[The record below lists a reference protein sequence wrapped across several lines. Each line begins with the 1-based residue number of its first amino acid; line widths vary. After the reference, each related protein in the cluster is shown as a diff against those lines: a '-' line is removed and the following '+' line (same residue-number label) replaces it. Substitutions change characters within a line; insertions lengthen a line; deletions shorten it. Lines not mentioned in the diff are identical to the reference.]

1 MLYRSIPVRLELDAT
16 DRAIIAELQRD
27 GRATHVALADLVHL
41 SPSACLRRV
50 RRLED
55 EGVISGYVARLDR
68 EAVGLGTTV
77 FIEISLNSQNEDLLD
92 EFENAV
98 RQVPEVVSCYLMA
111 GNSDYL
117 VKVAVADVADY
128 ERIHRTHMA
137 RLPGVANLRSSF
149 ALRAVAEDAPIVV
162 R

>member
-1 MLYRSIPVRLELDAT
+1 MPVDLDAT
-16 DRAIIAELQRD
+16 DRTILAELQRD
-27 GRATHVALADLVHL
+27 GRATHAALAEVVHL

-50 RRLED
+50 RRLEE

-68 EAVGLGTTV
+68 SAIGLGTTV
-77 FIEISLNSQNEDLLD
+77 FVEISLTSQNEDLLD
-92 EFENAV
+92 EFEEAV

-111 GNSDYL
+111 GNADYL
-117 VKVAVADVADY
+117 LKVAVTDVADY

-137 RLPGVANLRSSF
+137 RLPGVANLQSSF
-149 ALRAVAEDAPIVV
+149 ALRSVAEDAPVVV

>member
-1 MLYRSIPVRLELDAT
+1 MSTQLDAT
-16 DRAIIAELQRD
+16 DRIILAELQRD
-27 GRATHVALADLVHL
+27 GRSTHAALAEIAHL

-55 EGVISGYVARLDR
+55 EGVIAGYVARLDR
-68 EAVGLGTTV
+68 ESVGLGTTV
-77 FIEISLNSQNEDLLD
+77 FIEISLNSQHEDLLD
-92 EFENAV
+92 EFEEAV

-137 RLPGVANLRSSF
+137 RLPGVSNLRTSF
-149 ALRAVAEDAPIVV
+149 ALRAVAEDAPVVV

>member
-1 MLYRSIPVRLELDAT
+1 MGPTMARMVRKALDRAGNPVRVRAASRFSDSRARESLERHSIDT
-16 DRAIIAELQRD
+16 FVCD
-27 GRATHVALADLVHL
+27 V
-41 SPSACLRRV
+41 
-50 RRLED
+50 
-55 EGVISGYVARLDR
+55 LDR

-77 FIEISLNSQNEDLLD
+77 FIEISLNTQNEDLLD
-92 EFENAV
+92 AFEDAV

-149 ALRAVAEDAPIVV
+149 ALRAVTEDAPIVV